1 MLVSG
6 DRYQAE
12 FEQHLSELSFG
23 AIPYDEESCRS
34 GLTRRLKICSRPALV
49 MLGPQQQRQVIN
61 DKVQLTGDYIR
72 DFPYH
77 PKRCGD
83 FKFFPM
89 EINLH
94 KCVLIFCEEA
104 DDQVQADIMRA
115 CQSAAEELWLQPS
128 TDDNL
133 HSHHHDGSSC
143 SDGGGR
149 DGNGKGG
156 GVKIFWN
163 VKPNPVSES
172 LRSAIGLPMDGR
184 LHMVLLDLPDDC
196 AYHVATLSLSSTLQS
211 CDGIASNDIVQFC
224 RNPGVRRQLI

>member
-1 MLVSG
+1 LLVSG
-6 DRYQAE
+6 DRSKAE

-34 GLTRRLKICSRPALV
+34 GLARRLKIHSGPALV
-49 MLGPQQQRQVIN
+49 MLGPNKPRQVIN
-61 DKVQLTGDYIR
+61 DKVHLMGDYIR

-89 EINLH
+89 EINLS

-104 DDQVQADIMRA
+104 DDEVQADVVRA
-115 CQSAAEELWLQPS
+115 CQSASEDLLLLLMPTNDSNGNNNGGPCASDRAEF
-128 TDDNL
+128 
-133 HSHHHDGSSC
+133 
-143 SDGGGR
+143 
-149 DGNGKGG
+149 
-156 GVKIFWN
+156 KIFWN
-163 VKPNPVSES
+163 MKPNAVSES
-172 LRSAIGLPMDGR
+172 LRSAMRLSMDGR

-196 AYHVATLSLSSTLQS
+196 SYYVATELSSTTL

-224 RNPGVRRQLI
+224 KNPGERRQLV